1 MYQPQLSTQRLC
13 IVFLVLCGGLSL
25 LTLKL
30 VYMQLFQ
37 NHALS
42 SIAAR
47 QKNVVQQLPPHRGTI
62 YDRNLRSLAMT
73 LEVDSIFANPAQITQ
88 KEKIAQQLSEILGVG
103 RENLSKRLHRK
114 GYFVWIKRWAA
125 EEEAEKIKALGIEGV
140 GIVKESKRFYPNGEL
155 AAHVIGI
162 AGLDGTGL
170 EGVEKTYDAYL
181 KGSPGWLWIQ
191 RDAKG
196 RRIESRSSDFIP
208 PVHGY
213 DVVLTLDEGLQFI
226 VEKSLDE
233 ALRKIRCK
241 GAMVVVMDPKNGD
254 ILALAN
260 RPTFNLNEFQTVDP
274 ERRRNRVVADFFE
287 PGSVFKIVTASG
299 ALQEKKVKMDQK
311 FFCENG
317 EWKTSGHI
325 LHDHQ
330 PHGWLTFEQVI
341 EKSSNIGTVKV
352 AMLLGGQNLY
362 RYVKAFGFGRP
373 TKIELPGEVSGIVKP
388 PSQWSKPSITAIPMG
403 QEVTTTALQLAVAF
417 SVVANGGYLVRP
429 RIVKE
434 VRDSFQEP
442 IKSVESEVK
451 GRVLSPEV
459 VAHMKKILIGVVE
472 EGTGTLAKVK
482 GYHVG
487 GKTGTAQKVLPDGT
501 YSHSNFV
508 ASFIGFIPADD
519 PRLTICVI
527 VDDPKPYYYG
537 GVVSAPIFKQIAA
550 QAMKYLE
557 VPKAAAAEGNEPE
570 LKIAKKN

>member
-1 MYQPQLSTQRLC
+1 MYQPQLSTKRLC
-13 IVFLVLCGGLSL
+13 VVFLVLCGGLLL

-88 KEKIAQQLSEILGVG
+88 KEKTAQQLSEVLGVG
-103 RENLSKRLHRK
+103 REDLSKRLHRK
-114 GYFVWIKRWAA
+114 GYFVWIKRWAD
-125 EEEAEKIKALGIEGV
+125 EEEAEKIKALGIEGI

-155 AAHVIGI
+155 AAHLIGI
-162 AGLDGTGL
+162 AGLDGVGL

-196 RRIESRSSDFIP
+196 RRIESRLSDFIP

-233 ALRKIRCK
+233 TLRKIRCK
-241 GAMVVVMDPKNGD
+241 GAMVVMMDPKNGD

-260 RPTFNLNEFQTVDP
+260 RPTFNLNEFQTIDL
-274 ERRRNRVVADFFE
+274 EKRRNRVVADFFE
-287 PGSVFKIVTASG
+287 PGSVFKIVAASG

-317 EWKTSGHI
+317 AWKTSGHI
-325 LHDHQ
+325 LHDHK

-341 EKSSNIGTVKV
+341 EKSSNIGTAKV
-352 AMLLGGQNLY
+352 AMLLGPQNLY

-373 TKIELPGEVSGIVKP
+373 TEIELPGEVSGIVKP

-442 IKSVESEVK
+442 IKSVESEVR

-459 VAHMKKILIGVVE
+459 VAHMKKILVGVVE

-482 GYHVG
+482 GYYAG
-487 GKTGTAQKVLPDGT
+487 GKTGTAQKVLPNGT

-508 ASFIGFIPADD
+508 ASFVGFIPADD

-550 QAMKYLE
+550 QSMKYLE
-557 VPKAAAAEGNEPE
+557 VPKAATEGNEPE
-570 LKIAKKN
+570 LKVAKKN

>member
-1 MYQPQLSTQRLC
+1 VYQPQLSAKRLSV
-13 IVFLVLCGGLSL
+13 VFLGLCGGLLL
-25 LTLKL
+25 LTFKL
-30 VYMQLFQ
+30 VYLQLFQ
-37 NHALS
+37 DHNLS
-42 SIAAR
+42 GIAAS

-62 YDRNLRSLAMT
+62 YDRNLRPLAMT
-73 LEVDSIFANPAQITQ
+73 LEVDSIYANPAQIAQ
-88 KEKIAQQLSEILGVG
+88 KERAAQQLSEILTVS
-103 RENLSKRLHRK
+103 REELSKRLHRK
-114 GYFVWIKRWAA
+114 GYFIWVKRWAS
-125 EEEAEKIKALGIEGV
+125 EEEAEEVKALKIEGV
-140 GIVKESKRFYPNGEL
+140 GTIKESKRFYPNGEL
-155 AAHVIGI
+155 AAHAVGI
-162 AGLDGTGL
+162 AGLDGVGL
-170 EGVEKTYDAYL
+170 EGVEKTYDSYL

-196 RRIESRSSDFIP
+196 RRIASRSTDFIP

-213 DVVLTLDEGLQFI
+213 DVRLTIDEGLQFI

-260 RPTFNLNEFQTVDP
+260 RPTFNLNEFQSVDP

-317 EWKTSGHI
+317 AWKTSGHI
-325 LHDHQ
+325 LHDHK

-341 EKSSNIGTVKV
+341 EKSSNIGTAKV
-352 AMLLGGQNLY
+352 AMLLGPQNLY

-373 TKIELPGEVSGIVKP
+373 TEIELPGEVSGIVKP

-403 QEVTTTALQLAVAF
+403 HEVTTTALQLAVAF

-459 VAHMKKILIGVVE
+459 VAHMKKILVGVVE

-482 GYHVG
+482 GYHAG

-508 ASFIGFIPADD
+508 ASFVGFIPADD

-550 QAMKYLE
+550 QSMKYLE
-557 VPKAAAAEGNEPE
+557 VPKATIEGNEAE
-570 LKIAKKN
+570 LKVAKKGQ

>member
-1 MYQPQLSTQRLC
+1 MYQPQLSTKRLC
-13 IVFLVLCGGLSL
+13 IVFWVLCGGLLL
-25 LTLKL
+25 LTFKL
-30 VYMQLFQ
+30 VFLQLSHDH
-37 NHALS
+37 NLS
-42 SIAAR
+42 GIAAR

-62 YDRNLRSLAMT
+62 YDRNLRPLAMT
-73 LEVDSIFANPAQITQ
+73 LEVDSIFANPAQIVQ
-88 KEKIAQQLSEILGVG
+88 KERASQQLSGVLGVN
-103 RENLSKRLHRK
+103 REELSKRLHRK
-114 GYFVWIKRWAA
+114 GYFVWVKRWTS
-125 EEEAEKIKALGIEGV
+125 EEESGKIRAMGIEGV

-155 AAHVIGI
+155 AAHLIGI
-162 AGLDGTGL
+162 AGLDGAGL

-181 KGSPGWLWIQ
+181 RGSPGWLWIQ

-196 RRIESRSSDFIP
+196 RRIESRLSDFIP

-213 DVVLTLDEGLQFI
+213 DLVLTLDEGLQFI
-226 VEKSLDE
+226 VEKCLDE
-233 ALRKIRCK
+233 ALHKIRCK

-260 RPTFNLNEFQTVDP
+260 RPTFDLNAFQTVDT
-274 ERRRNRVVADFFE
+274 EKRRNRVVADFFE
-287 PGSVFKIVTASG
+287 PGSVFKVVTASA

-317 EWKTSGHI
+317 AWKTSGHI

-352 AMLLGGQNLY
+352 AMLLGEQSLY
-362 RYVKAFGFGRP
+362 RYIKAFGFGVP
-373 TKIELPGEVSGIVKP
+373 TQIELPGEVSGIVKP
-388 PSQWSKPSITAIPMG
+388 PSRWSKTSITAIPMG
-403 QEVTTTALQLAVAF
+403 QEVTTTALQLAAAF
-417 SVVANGGYLVRP
+417 SVLANGGYLVRP
-429 RIVKE
+429 RIVRE
-434 VRDSFQEP
+434 VRDSFQEA
-442 IKSVESEVK
+442 IKSVESQVR

-459 VAHMKKILIGVVE
+459 VTHMKKILVGVVE

-482 GYHVG
+482 GYQAG

-519 PRLTICVI
+519 PKLTICVI

-550 QAMKYLE
+550 QSMKYLE
-557 VPKAAAAEGNEPE
+557 VPKAATEGNGTE
-570 LKIAKKN
+570 LKIAKRGQ